1 MGYWGFLGTCYLGKA
16 LWLNG
21 DASSF
26 LKSTLDLTIQLDIH
40 VHEGDYALHFGVSYE
55 SANAVILGVL
65 CR

>member
-1 MGYWGFLGTCYLGKA
+1 MGKA